1 MKRLV
6 RPSTAFLLLALA
18 FAPESAPASENGR
31 TCDGEQVVVTQMGL
45 TIPQIAREISL
56 RCDPEFGLH
65 LGEGRLFLPGGDVDV
80 ALLAFRRGSD
90 LIVRL
95 RDTFGEF
102 GLPEMKFIWMPLKG
116 LPMEQRDFAVYRS
129 LPEDRKF
136 GRRMPRHPINP
147 VFRLR
152 EPVPGKIRVS
162 VVNLNPSPSPTPRLF
177 LDRFLERLLEQ

>member
-1 MKRLV
+1 M
-6 RPSTAFLLLALA
+6 
-18 FAPESAPASENGR
+18 
-31 TCDGEQVVVTQMGL
+31 
-45 TIPQIAREISL
+45 
-56 RCDPEFGLH
+56 
-65 LGEGRLFLPGGDVDV
+65 PGGDADV

-95 RDTFGEF
+95 RDTTGEF
-102 GLPEMKFIWMPLKG
+102 GLPEKKFIRMPLKG

-136 GRRMPRHPINP
+136 GRGPPPLAINP

-162 VVNLNPSPSPTPRLF
+162 VVNLNPPPSPAPRLF
-177 LDRFLERLLEQ
+177 LDRLRELFEQ

>member
-6 RPSTAFLLLALA
+6 RPSTAFMLVALA
-18 FAPESAPASENGR
+18 FAPEPAPASEKGR

-45 TIPQIAREISL
+45 TVPQIAREILL
-56 RCDPEFGLH
+56 RCDPEVGVH
-65 LGEGRLFLPGGDVDV
+65 LSLFLPSGDADV

-95 RDTFGEF
+95 RDTTSDFG
-102 GLPEMKFIWMPLKG
+102 PRQKKFIRMPLKG

-136 GRRMPRHPINP
+136 GRGTPPLVVNPI
-147 VFRLR
+147 FRLR

-162 VVNLNPSPSPTPRLF
+162 VVSLNPSPNPTPRLF
-177 LDRFLERLLEQ
+177 LDRLLKLLEQ